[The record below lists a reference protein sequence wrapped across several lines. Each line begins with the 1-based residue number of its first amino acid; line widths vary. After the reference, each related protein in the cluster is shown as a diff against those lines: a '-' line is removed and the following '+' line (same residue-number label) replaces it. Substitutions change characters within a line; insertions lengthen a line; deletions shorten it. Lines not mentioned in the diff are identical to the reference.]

1 MVNIFLYTFGCKVN
15 SFETAAMSE
24 LLVKKGYQIAT
35 SDSDADVI
43 VINSCTV
50 TANGDKRVRQYLR
63 RVKRLNPQVITVLSG
78 CFPQAFPEQA
88 SEFTE
93 ADIIM
98 GTGNR
103 NELPDLLSNFITD
116 RKSRISI
123 APNSGK
129 TFEILKTENLDGHT
143 RAFLKIEDGC
153 ERFCA
158 YCIVPF
164 ARGPVRSMPLDRL
177 MEQLKMFADNGYKE
191 IVLSGINLSCYGRG
205 TEHNLADA
213 IECAADIDGIER
225 IRLGSLEPDLLSDD
239 MLHRMSRVKKL
250 CPQFHL
256 ALQSGCDATLKR
268 MNRKYSISQYVEVSQ
283 KIKGMFISPTF
294 TTDVMV
300 GFAGETDDD
309 FDASLKFVS
318 EFGFLKCHI
327 FPYSIRSG
335 TAGAKMPCQIDKYVK
350 DKRAALMSEAAQKSR
365 VKVMQEFVGKP
376 ARVILETMQ
385 DDGAYSGYTDRYLP
399 ALVYGR
405 GLHKH
410 DIVEG
415 IISDLRGDHCVIRL
429 GQ

>member
-1 MVNIFLYTFGCKVN
+1 MNIFLYTFGCKVN

-116 RKSRISI
+116 RKPRISI

-177 MEQLKMFADNGYKE
+177 REQLKMFADNGYKE

-205 TEHNLADA
+205 TKHNLADA

-239 MLHRMSRVKKL
+239 MLHRMLRVEKL

-268 MNRKYSISQYVEVSQ
+268 MNRKYSISQYIEVSQ
-283 KIKGMFISPTF
+283 KI
-294 TTDVMV
+294 
-300 GFAGETDDD
+300 
-309 FDASLKFVS
+309 
-318 EFGFLKCHI
+318 
-327 FPYSIRSG
+327 
-335 TAGAKMPCQIDKYVK
+335 
-350 DKRAALMSEAAQKSR
+350 
-365 VKVMQEFVGKP
+365 
-376 ARVILETMQ
+376 
-385 DDGAYSGYTDRYLP
+385 
-399 ALVYGR
+399 
-405 GLHKH
+405 
-410 DIVEG
+410 
-415 IISDLRGDHCVIRL
+415 
-429 GQ
+429 